1 MLLEK
6 KAFPNKSRNKI
17 SNFIL
22 SAMKYENIENNR
34 IYEW

>member
-6 KAFPNKSRNKI
+6 KAFPNKNRNKI
-17 SNFIL
+17 PNFIL
-22 SAMKYENIENNR
+22 SVKKYENIENNR